1 MNKLFDGDQLSAY
14 LVPEEIADETMKLMS
29 PRYVTK
35 YKKNLQNINVPS
47 HEFLNGL
54 AVASKVE
61 YDDPSELKEP
71 RLYYDSYTEL
81 LKDVEIN
88 KKLSFN
94 RLIVFNGT
102 IDLPDGG
109 KLEYHNQVTTL
120 GRLRLSKIIG
130 ADIDT
135 IPGILKSSS
144 EKPFGTIDGGAA
156 SRIVSYLQQFPDYV
170 EKMNELQKYS
180 LRVVTVKGVVT
191 FDFDTLY
198 AETDNET
205 YREIREIVD
214 NPKLTDKQKSLL
226 ITEKYNDYLNTVKD
240 SVRDD
245 VKAEIKDANRV
256 KIDSIVA
263 MVAPA
268 LIISGVEEKPIVN
281 KTTLVNGMTSKDY
294 AYHAIR
300 F

>member
-1 MNKLFDGDQLSAY
+1 M
-14 LVPEEIADETMKLMS
+14 
-29 PRYVTK
+29 
-35 YKKNLQNINVPS
+35 
-47 HEFLNGL
+47 
-54 AVASKVE
+54 
-61 YDDPSELKEP
+61 
-71 RLYYDSYTEL
+71 
-81 LKDVEIN
+81 EIN

-294 AYHAIR
+294 AYHAIENR
-300 F
+300 SLQSIKQSSTPSSGLTK